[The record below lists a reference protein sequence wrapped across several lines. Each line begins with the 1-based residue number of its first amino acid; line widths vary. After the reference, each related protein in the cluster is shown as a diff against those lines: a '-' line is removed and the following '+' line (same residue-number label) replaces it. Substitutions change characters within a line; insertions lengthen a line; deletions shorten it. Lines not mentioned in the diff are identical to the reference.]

1 MGKGPRECLSFVF
14 VKLLGLLSTE
24 SAMSSFNLTCL
35 CPMETSQ
42 LFMPRNF
49 SCIAALSG
57 SSAEECALAAMGDSE
72 NCKRQGQA
80 DKQRSRDGT
89 PSSSSSNKSSSPG
102 QRRRAKSL
110 PAPGGRAVTVLT
122 RASSKKV
129 RFADS
134 LGLELTTIRH
144 FCDAEVPHV
153 PQRVMARLREQTP
166 ERLLS
171 NNMMAMLLDSPTR
184 LLEPLF
190 SDPGSSPDFEG
201 RVRRDRVCLESISTD
216 QFSVLGLVRVLNI
229 AYEKQVTVRYTL
241 NHWQSYMDVAATYS
255 GHSAD
260 GSTDTFSFKLVAP
273 VFLDTGG
280 TLLFAIRYLVA
291 GREYWDN
298 NKGSDYLV
306 RSHKF
311 KISPPKDWEN
321 GWIHFI

>member
-1 MGKGPRECLSFVF
+1 MEKPAVTS
-14 VKLLGLLSTE
+14 GL
-24 SAMSSFNLTCL
+24 C
-35 CPMETSQ
+35 
-42 LFMPRNF
+42 MPRNF
-49 SCIAALSG
+49 SCIAGLSG
-57 SSAEECALAAMGDSE
+57 SLAEEYVLASMGDGE

-80 DKQRSRDGT
+80 DKQRSRDGA
-89 PSSSSSNKSSSPG
+89 SGSNKTLSPG

-122 RASSKKV
+122 RARSKKV

-153 PQRVMARLREQTP
+153 PQRVMARLREQP
-166 ERLLS
+166 PDHLLS
-171 NNMMAMLLDSPTR
+171 NKMMAMFLDSPTR

-190 SDPGSSPDFEG
+190 SNPGSSPEFEH
-201 RVRRDRVCLESISTD
+201 RLRHDRVCLESISTD
-216 QFSVLGLVRVLNI
+216 QFSVLGLVRVVNI

-241 NHWQSYMDVAATYS
+241 NQWDSYMDVAAAYTEQ
-255 GHSAD
+255 SAD
-260 GSTDTFSFKLVAP
+260 RSTDTFSFKLVAP

-280 TLLFAIRYLVA
+280 TLQFAIRYLVA

-298 NKGSDYLV
+298 NKGSDYQV